1 MSILSKVKSFLPASS
16 RSLHAM
22 YHELGQMHGQMG
34 QMWAEVGLTRIWV
47 SELKQSLADLD
58 SRLMLTFWEGYRR
71 EGETSEQ
78 AHERFF
84 TTMGSARGGLRVY
97 QLASA
102 QLLAEFDSFCE
113 RHGLQYAVV
122 SGTILGAVRHEGFIP
137 WDDDLDVG
145 MPRADVESAIEL
157 VKDEPRY
164 RITVVYDRCML
175 CKQVRFC
182 YADETVPCFV
192 DLFYYDL
199 TKANDARSFEV
210 REAERELLKAE
221 LAADEALASW
231 DEKTNNFVDAD
242 TPLGHAIARHFDE
255 AVERLYAPDGPYTYD
270 VDAAA
275 GVILGVD
282 NLDALVDHHDWYQVA
297 REDILPLQKVPFEG
311 HMVSA
316 PVNARKCAEVH
327 YGDLYVLPHDI
338 GLHFDHFSHEMLKD
352 DRTNAALTELAGE
365 GPRPEAQ

>member
-1 MSILSKVKSFLPASS
+1 MSILAQVKSLLPASS

-22 YHELGQMHGQMG
+22 HYELGQMHGQMG
-34 QMWAEVGLTRIWV
+34 QMWSEVGLTRIWV
-47 SELKQSLADLD
+47 SELKQQIADLD

-102 QLLAEFDSFCE
+102 QLLAEFDAFCE
-113 RHGLQYAVV
+113 RHGLRYSMV

-145 MPRADVESAIEL
+145 MPRADVERAIEL
-157 VKDEPRY
+157 AKDDPRY
-164 RITVVYDRCML
+164 RVTVVYDRFML

-199 TKANDARSFEV
+199 AKRNDRATFDV
-210 REAERELLKAE
+210 REAEREMLKSE
-221 LAADEALASW
+221 LEADEVLSAW
-231 DEKTNNFVDAD
+231 DKETNNFVDAG
-242 TPLGHAIARHFDE
+242 TPLGQAIAAHFDA
-255 AVERLYAPDGPYTYD
+255 AVARLYAEDGPYTYD
-270 VDAAA
+270 AENAA
-275 GVILGVD
+275 GVILGID

-297 REDILPLQKVPFEG
+297 REDILPIQKMPFEG
-311 HMVSA
+311 HQICGPA
-316 PVNARKCAEVH
+316 HAKKCAEVH

-338 GLHFDHFSHEMLKD
+338 GLHFDHFSHDLLKD
-352 DRTNAALTELAGE
+352 EQTSAALTELARG
-365 GPRPEAQ
+365 GSCPEAQ